1 MLLLT
6 ILSIQQ
12 NSGYTTFHRRHYMSS
27 QIAYTAYTLPRIHK
41 SWVGLFLTHIRSVG
55 APHPGDNSWM
65 RMYDAYDH
73 DDRLKQTILT
83 ISTSVVLK
91 KLPME
96 SR

>member
-41 SWVGLFLTHIRSVG
+41 SWVGL
-55 APHPGDNSWM
+55 
-65 RMYDAYDH
+65 YDAYDH

-96 SR
+96 SK

>member
-12 NSGYTTFHRRHYMSS
+12 NSGYTTFHRRYIHISS
-27 QIAYTAYTLPRIHK
+27 DSLDGICPTQDTK
-41 SWVGLFLTHIRSVG
+41 SWVGL
-55 APHPGDNSWM
+55 
-65 RMYDAYDH
+65 YDVYAYD
-73 DDRLKQTILT
+73 DKLKQTILT